1 MYEKIVLPNGVRVV
15 AERIEHVRSAALGIW
30 VGNGSRFEP
39 KEQNGISH
47 FIEHMIFKGTEKHTA
62 RQIASMM
69 DAMGGQSN
77 AFTTKDCTC
86 YYMKVLD
93 THLHTAAELLAD
105 MFLCSR
111 FADEDIALE
120 RGVVL
125 EEIDM
130 YEDAPDDVATE
141 KLFEACYQGTAL
153 GRPILGT
160 EETLN
165 AMDSKVL
172 HHYMK
177 CNYHPQDTVVAL
189 SGRFS
194 DADLQYI
201 CELFG
206 QMQGNGHNEIERASY
221 QPCIVVRPKEIEQNH
236 LCIGFPGLPLLDK
249 KRYAY
254 QLMNGIIGGG
264 MSSRLFQTVR
274 ERNGL
279 CYSVYSFPSSHV
291 DTGMFSIY
299 VGLGQ
304 EQEQKATRLIC
315 DVLRQFCEEGPT
327 REELS
332 RCREQLK
339 SNLLMGLE
347 STNARMHHLGRSEL
361 FQQRVLDADELVT
374 AYDAVTAEQICELA
388 RQVFCFDKVSICAVG
403 NTASHTYYQELIGA
417 DKIRA
422 DKFF

>member
-1 MYEKIVLPNGVRVV
+1 MYQKITLRNGVRVV
-15 AERIEHVRSAALGIW
+15 AERIDHVRSAAIGVWI
-30 VGNGSRFEP
+30 GNGSRFESA
-39 KEQNGISH
+39 EQNGISH
-47 FIEHMIFKGTEKHTA
+47 FIEHMIFKGTEKRTA
-62 RQIASMM
+62 QHIASMM

-105 MFLCSR
+105 MFLCSS
-111 FADEDIALE
+111 FADEDIELE

-130 YEDAPDDVATE
+130 YEDTPEDVATE
-141 KLFEACYQGTAL
+141 KLFEACYEGTAL

-160 EETLN
+160 EETL
-165 AMDSKVL
+165 ARMDSKAL
-172 HHYMK
+172 HDYVRK
-177 CNYHPQDTVVAL
+177 NYHPEDTVVAL
-189 SGRFS
+189 SGSFS
-194 DADLQYI
+194 DADLDYI

-206 QMQGNGHNEIERASY
+206 EMQGSGRNKIEPAHY
-221 QPCIVVRPKEIEQNH
+221 QPRVVIRSKEIEQNH
-236 LCIGFPGLPLLDK
+236 LCLGFPGLPLLDD

-254 QLMNGIIGGG
+254 QLMNAIIGGG

-274 ERNGL
+274 ERNGM
-279 CYSVYSFPSSHV
+279 CYSIYSFPSSHV

-304 EQEQKATRLIC
+304 EDEAKAAKLIC
-315 DVLRQFCEEGPT
+315 NVLRDFCAEGPT

-347 STNARMHHLGRSEL
+347 STNARMHHLGRYEL
-361 FQQRVLDADELVT
+361 FTDHVISSDELVA
-374 AYDAVTAEQICELA
+374 AYDAVTADQVRALA
-388 RQVFCFDKVSICAVG
+388 NEVFRFDQASICAVG
-403 NTASHTYYQELIGA
+403 NTGDEAYYRSLIG
-417 DKIRA
+417 
-422 DKFF
+422 

>member
-1 MYEKIVLPNGVRVV
+1 MYQKITLRNGVRVV
-15 AERIEHVRSAALGIW
+15 AERIDHVRSAAIGVWI
-30 VGNGSRFEP
+30 GNGSRFESA
-39 KEQNGISH
+39 EQNGISH
-47 FIEHMIFKGTEKHTA
+47 FIEHMIFKGTEKRTA
-62 RQIASMM
+62 RHIASMM

-105 MFLCSR
+105 MFLCSS
-111 FADEDIALE
+111 FADEDIELE

-130 YEDAPDDVATE
+130 YEDTPEDVATE
-141 KLFEACYQGTAL
+141 KLFEACYEGTAL

-160 EETLN
+160 EETL
-165 AMDSKVL
+165 ARMDSKAL
-172 HHYMK
+172 HDYVRK
-177 CNYHPQDTVVAL
+177 NYHPEDTVVAL
-189 SGRFS
+189 SGSFS
-194 DADLQYI
+194 DADLNYI

-206 QMQGNGHNEIERASY
+206 EMQGSGRNQIEPAHY
-221 QPCIVVRPKEIEQNH
+221 QPRVVIRSKEIEQNH
-236 LCIGFPGLPLLDK
+236 LCLGFPGLPLLDD

-254 QLMNGIIGGG
+254 QLMNAIIGGG

-274 ERNGL
+274 ERNGM
-279 CYSVYSFPSSHV
+279 CYSIYSFPSSHV

-304 EQEQKATRLIC
+304 EDEAKAAKLIC
-315 DVLRQFCEEGPT
+315 NVLRDFCAEGPT

-347 STNARMHHLGRSEL
+347 STNARMHHLGRYEL
-361 FQQRVLDADELVT
+361 FTDHVVSSDELVA
-374 AYDAVTAEQICELA
+374 AYDAVTADQVRVLA
-388 RQVFCFDKVSICAVG
+388 NEVFRFDQASICAVG
-403 NTASHTYYQELIGA
+403 NTGDEAYYRSLIG
-417 DKIRA
+417 
-422 DKFF
+422 

>member
-1 MYEKIVLPNGVRVV
+1 MYQKITLRNGVRVV
-15 AERIEHVRSAALGIW
+15 AERIDHVRSAAIGVWI
-30 VGNGSRFEP
+30 GNGSRFESAG
-39 KEQNGISH
+39 QNGISH
-47 FIEHMIFKGTEKHTA
+47 FIEHMIFKGTEKRTA
-62 RQIASMM
+62 RHIASMM

-105 MFLCSR
+105 MFLCSS
-111 FADEDIALE
+111 FADEDIELE

-130 YEDAPDDVATE
+130 YEDTPEDVATE
-141 KLFEACYQGTAL
+141 KLFEACYEGTAL

-160 EETLN
+160 EDTL
-165 AMDSKVL
+165 ARMDSKAL
-172 HHYMK
+172 HDYVRK
-177 CNYHPQDTVVAL
+177 NYHPEDTVVAL
-189 SGRFS
+189 SGSFS
-194 DADLQYI
+194 DADLNYI

-206 QMQGNGHNEIERASY
+206 EMQGSGRNQIEPAHY
-221 QPCIVVRPKEIEQNH
+221 QPRVVIRSKEIEQNH
-236 LCIGFPGLPLLDK
+236 LCLGFPGLPLLDD

-254 QLMNGIIGGG
+254 QLMNAIIGGG

-274 ERNGL
+274 ERNGM
-279 CYSVYSFPSSHV
+279 CYSIYSFPSSHV

-304 EQEQKATRLIC
+304 EDEAKAAKLIC
-315 DVLRQFCEEGPT
+315 NVLRDFCAEGPT

-347 STNARMHHLGRSEL
+347 STNARMHHLGRYEL
-361 FQQRVLDADELVT
+361 FTDHVVSSDELVA
-374 AYDAVTAEQICELA
+374 AYDAVTADQVRALA
-388 RQVFCFDKVSICAVG
+388 NEVFRFDQASICAVG
-403 NTASHTYYQELIGA
+403 NTGDEAYYRSLIG
-417 DKIRA
+417 
-422 DKFF
+422 

>member
-1 MYEKIVLPNGVRVV
+1 MYQKITLRNGVRVV
-15 AERIEHVRSAALGIW
+15 AERIDHVRSAAIGVWI
-30 VGNGSRFEP
+30 GNGSRFESA
-39 KEQNGISH
+39 EQNGISH
-47 FIEHMIFKGTEKHTA
+47 FIEHMIFKGTEKRTA
-62 RQIASMM
+62 RHIASMM

-105 MFLCSR
+105 MFLCSS
-111 FADEDIALE
+111 FADEDIELE

-130 YEDAPDDVATE
+130 YEDTPEDVATE
-141 KLFEACYQGTAL
+141 KLFEACYEGTAL

-160 EETLN
+160 EETL
-165 AMDSKVL
+165 ARMDSKAL
-172 HHYMK
+172 HDYVRK
-177 CNYHPQDTVVAL
+177 NYHPEDTVVAL
-189 SGRFS
+189 SGSFS
-194 DADLQYI
+194 DANLDYI

-206 QMQGNGHNEIERASY
+206 EMQGSGRNQIEPAHY
-221 QPCIVVRPKEIEQNH
+221 QPRVVIRPKEIEQNH
-236 LCIGFPGLPLLDK
+236 LCVGFPGLPLLDD

-254 QLMNGIIGGG
+254 QLMNAIIGGG

-274 ERNGL
+274 ERNGM
-279 CYSVYSFPSSHV
+279 CYSIYSFPSSHV

-304 EQEQKATRLIC
+304 EDEAKAAKLIC
-315 DVLRQFCEEGPT
+315 NVLRDFCAEGPT

-347 STNARMHHLGRSEL
+347 STNARMHHLGRYEL
-361 FQQRVLDADELVT
+361 FTDHVVSSDELVA
-374 AYDAVTAEQICELA
+374 AYDAVTADQVRALA
-388 RQVFCFDKVSICAVG
+388 NEVFRFDQASICAVG
-403 NTASHTYYQELIGA
+403 NTGDEAYYRSLIG
-417 DKIRA
+417 
-422 DKFF
+422 

>member
-1 MYEKIVLPNGVRVV
+1 MYQKIILRNGVRVV
-15 AERIEHVRSAALGIW
+15 AERIDHVRSAAIGVWI
-30 VGNGSRFEP
+30 GNGSRFESA
-39 KEQNGISH
+39 EQNGISH
-47 FIEHMIFKGTEKHTA
+47 FIEHMIFKGTEKRTA
-62 RQIASMM
+62 RHIASMM

-105 MFLCSR
+105 MFLCSS
-111 FADEDIALE
+111 FADEDIELE

-130 YEDAPDDVATE
+130 YEDTPEDVATE
-141 KLFEACYQGTAL
+141 KLFEACYEGTAL

-160 EETLN
+160 EETL
-165 AMDSKVL
+165 ARMDSKAL
-172 HHYMK
+172 HDYVRK
-177 CNYHPQDTVVAL
+177 NYHPEDTVVAL
-189 SGRFS
+189 SGSFS
-194 DADLQYI
+194 DADLDYI

-206 QMQGNGHNEIERASY
+206 EMQGSGRNKIEPAHY
-221 QPCIVVRPKEIEQNH
+221 QPRVVIRSKEIEQNH
-236 LCIGFPGLPLLDK
+236 LCLGFPGLPLLDD

-254 QLMNGIIGGG
+254 QLMNAIIGGG

-274 ERNGL
+274 ERNGM
-279 CYSVYSFPSSHV
+279 CYSIYSFPSSHV

-304 EQEQKATRLIC
+304 EDEAKAAKLIC
-315 DVLRQFCEEGPT
+315 NVLRDFCAEGPT

-347 STNARMHHLGRSEL
+347 STNARMHHLGRYEL
-361 FQQRVLDADELVT
+361 FTDHVISSDELVA
-374 AYDAVTAEQICELA
+374 AYDAVTADQVRALA
-388 RQVFCFDKVSICAVG
+388 NEMFRFDQASICAVG
-403 NTASHTYYQELIGA
+403 NTGDEAYYRNLIG
-417 DKIRA
+417 
-422 DKFF
+422 

>member
-1 MYEKIVLPNGVRVV
+1 MYQKITLENGVRVV
-15 AERIEHVRSAALGIW
+15 AERIEHVRSAAIGVW
-30 VGNGSRFEP
+30 VGNGSRFERA
-39 KEQNGISH
+39 EQNGISH
-47 FIEHMIFKGTEKHTA
+47 FIEHMIFKGTEKRTA
-62 RQIASMM
+62 RHIAAAM

-105 MFLCSR
+105 MFLCSS
-111 FADEDIALE
+111 FADEDIELE

-130 YEDAPDDVATE
+130 YEDAPEDVATE
-141 KLFEACYQGTAL
+141 KLFEACYAGTAL

-165 AMDSKVL
+165 AMDSRAL
-172 HHYMK
+172 HRFMRE
-177 CNYHPQDTVVAL
+177 NYHPADTVIAL
-189 SGRFS
+189 SGHFS

-201 CELFG
+201 CDLFG
-206 QMQGNGHNEIERASY
+206 AMQGTGRNQIEPAHY
-221 QPCIVVRPKEIEQNH
+221 TPQVVVRPKEIEQNH
-236 LCIGFPGLPLLDK
+236 LCLGFPGLPLLDDN
-249 KRYAY
+249 RYAY
-254 QLMNGIIGGG
+254 QLLNAIVGGS

-304 EQEQKATRLIC
+304 EDEQKAAKLIC
-315 DVLRQFCEEGPT
+315 DVLHRFCEEGPT

-347 STNARMHHLGRSEL
+347 STNARMHHLGRYEL
-361 FQQRVLDADELVT
+361 FTDSIISADELVT
-374 AYDAVTAEQICELA
+374 AYDAVTDDQVRALANQIF
-388 RQVFCFDKVSICAVG
+388 RFDQASVCAVG
-403 NTASHTYYQELIGA
+403 HVGSADYYRSLLV
-417 DKIRA
+417 
-422 DKFF
+422 

>member
-1 MYEKIVLPNGVRVV
+1 MYQKITLRNGVRVV
-15 AERIEHVRSAALGIW
+15 AERIDHVRSAAIGVWI
-30 VGNGSRFEP
+30 GNGSRFESA
-39 KEQNGISH
+39 EQNGISH
-47 FIEHMIFKGTEKHTA
+47 FIEHMIFKGTEKRTA
-62 RQIASMM
+62 RHIASMM

-105 MFLCSR
+105 MFLCSS
-111 FADEDIALE
+111 FADEDIELE

-130 YEDAPDDVATE
+130 YEDTPEDVATE
-141 KLFEACYQGTAL
+141 KLFEACYEGTAL

-160 EETLN
+160 EETL
-165 AMDSKVL
+165 ARMDSKAL
-172 HHYMK
+172 HDYVRK
-177 CNYHPQDTVVAL
+177 NYHPEDTVVAL
-189 SGRFS
+189 SGSFS
-194 DADLQYI
+194 DTDLDYI

-206 QMQGNGHNEIERASY
+206 EMQGSGRNQIEPAHY
-221 QPCIVVRPKEIEQNH
+221 QPRVVIRSKEIEQNH
-236 LCIGFPGLPLLDK
+236 LCLGFPGLPLLDD

-254 QLMNGIIGGG
+254 QLMNAIIGGG

-274 ERNGL
+274 ERNGM
-279 CYSVYSFPSSHV
+279 CYSIYSFPSSHV

-304 EQEQKATRLIC
+304 EDEAKAAKLIC
-315 DVLRQFCEEGPT
+315 NVLRDFCAEGPT

-347 STNARMHHLGRSEL
+347 STNARMHHLGRYEL
-361 FQQRVLDADELVT
+361 FTDHVVSSDELVA
-374 AYDAVTAEQICELA
+374 AYDAVTADQVRALA
-388 RQVFCFDKVSICAVG
+388 NEVFRFDQASICAVG
-403 NTASHTYYQELIGA
+403 NTGDEAYYRSLIG
-417 DKIRA
+417 
-422 DKFF
+422 

>member
-1 MYEKIVLPNGVRVV
+1 MYQKITLRNGVRVV
-15 AERIEHVRSAALGIW
+15 AERIDHVRSAAIGVWI
-30 VGNGSRFEP
+30 GNGSRFESA
-39 KEQNGISH
+39 EQNGISH
-47 FIEHMIFKGTEKHTA
+47 FIEHMIFKGTEKRTA
-62 RQIASMM
+62 RHIASMM

-105 MFLCSR
+105 MFLYSS
-111 FADEDIALE
+111 FADEDIELE

-130 YEDAPDDVATE
+130 YEDTPEDVATE
-141 KLFEACYQGTAL
+141 KLFEACYEGTAL

-160 EETLN
+160 EETL
-165 AMDSKVL
+165 ARMDSKAL
-172 HHYMK
+172 HDYVRK
-177 CNYHPQDTVVAL
+177 NYHPEDTVVAL
-189 SGRFS
+189 SGSFS
-194 DADLQYI
+194 DADLDYI

-206 QMQGNGHNEIERASY
+206 EMQGSGRNQIEPAHY
-221 QPCIVVRPKEIEQNH
+221 QPRVVIRPKEIEQNH
-236 LCIGFPGLPLLDK
+236 LCLGFPGLPLLDD

-254 QLMNGIIGGG
+254 QLMNAIIGGG

-274 ERNGL
+274 ERNGM
-279 CYSVYSFPSSHV
+279 CYSIYSFPSSHV

-304 EQEQKATRLIC
+304 EDEAKAAKLIC
-315 DVLRQFCEEGPT
+315 NVLRDFCAEGPT

-347 STNARMHHLGRSEL
+347 STNARMHHLGRYEL
-361 FQQRVLDADELVT
+361 FTDHIISSDELVA
-374 AYDAVTAEQICELA
+374 AYDAVTADQVRALA
-388 RQVFCFDKVSICAVG
+388 NEVFRFDQASICAVG
-403 NTASHTYYQELIGA
+403 NTGDEAYYRSLIG
-417 DKIRA
+417 
-422 DKFF
+422 

>member
-1 MYEKIVLPNGVRVV
+1 MYQKITLRNGVRVV
-15 AERIEHVRSAALGIW
+15 AERIDHVRSAAIGVWI
-30 VGNGSRFEP
+30 GNGSRFESA
-39 KEQNGISH
+39 EQNGISH
-47 FIEHMIFKGTEKHTA
+47 FIEHMIFKGTEKRTA
-62 RQIASMM
+62 RHIASMM

-105 MFLCSR
+105 MFLCSS
-111 FADEDIALE
+111 FADEDIELE

-130 YEDAPDDVATE
+130 YEDTPEDVATE
-141 KLFEACYQGTAL
+141 KLFEACYEGTAL

-160 EETLN
+160 EETL
-165 AMDSKVL
+165 ARMDSKAL
-172 HHYMK
+172 HDYVRK
-177 CNYHPQDTVVAL
+177 NYHPEDTVVAL
-189 SGRFS
+189 SGSFS
-194 DADLQYI
+194 DADLNYI

-206 QMQGNGHNEIERASY
+206 EMQGSERNQIEPAHY
-221 QPCIVVRPKEIEQNH
+221 QPRVVIRSNEIEQNH
-236 LCIGFPGLPLLDK
+236 LCLGFPGLPLLDD

-254 QLMNGIIGGG
+254 QLMNAIIGGG

-274 ERNGL
+274 ERNGM
-279 CYSVYSFPSSHV
+279 CYSIYSFPSSHV

-304 EQEQKATRLIC
+304 EDEAKAAKLIC
-315 DVLRQFCEEGPT
+315 NVLRDFCAEGPT

-347 STNARMHHLGRSEL
+347 STNTRMHHLGRYEL
-361 FQQRVLDADELVT
+361 FTDHVVSSDELVA
-374 AYDAVTAEQICELA
+374 AYDAVTADQVRALA
-388 RQVFCFDKVSICAVG
+388 NEVFRFDQASICAVG
-403 NTASHTYYQELIGA
+403 NTGDEAYYRSLIG
-417 DKIRA
+417 
-422 DKFF
+422 

>member
-1 MYEKIVLPNGVRVV
+1 MYQKITLRNGVRVV
-15 AERIEHVRSAALGIW
+15 AERIDHVRSAAIGVWI
-30 VGNGSRFEP
+30 GNGSRFESA
-39 KEQNGISH
+39 EQNGISH
-47 FIEHMIFKGTEKHTA
+47 FIEHMIFKGTEKRTA
-62 RQIASMM
+62 RHIASMM

-105 MFLCSR
+105 MFLCSS
-111 FADEDIALE
+111 FADEDIELE

-130 YEDAPDDVATE
+130 YEDTPEDVATE
-141 KLFEACYQGTAL
+141 KLFEACYEGTAL

-160 EETLN
+160 EETL
-165 AMDSKVL
+165 ARMDSKAL
-172 HHYMK
+172 HDYVK
-177 CNYHPQDTVVAL
+177 KNYHPEDTVVAL
-189 SGRFS
+189 SGSFS
-194 DADLQYI
+194 DADLNYI

-206 QMQGNGHNEIERASY
+206 EMQGSERNQIEPAHY
-221 QPCIVVRPKEIEQNH
+221 QPRVVIRSKEIEQNH
-236 LCIGFPGLPLLDK
+236 LCLGFPGLPLLDD

-254 QLMNGIIGGG
+254 QLMNAIIGGG

-274 ERNGL
+274 ERNGM
-279 CYSVYSFPSSHV
+279 CYSIYSFPSSHV

-304 EQEQKATRLIC
+304 EDEAKAAKLIC
-315 DVLRQFCEEGPT
+315 NVLRDFCAEGPT

-347 STNARMHHLGRSEL
+347 STNARMHHLGRYEL
-361 FQQRVLDADELVT
+361 FTDHVVSSDELVA
-374 AYDAVTAEQICELA
+374 AYDAVTADQVRALA
-388 RQVFCFDKVSICAVG
+388 NEVFRFDQASICAVG
-403 NTASHTYYQELIGA
+403 NTGDEAYYRSLIG
-417 DKIRA
+417 
-422 DKFF
+422 

>member
-1 MYEKIVLPNGVRVV
+1 MYQKITLRNGVRVV
-15 AERIEHVRSAALGIW
+15 AERIDHVRSAAIGVWI
-30 VGNGSRFEP
+30 GNGSRFESA
-39 KEQNGISH
+39 EQNGISH
-47 FIEHMIFKGTEKHTA
+47 FIEHMIFKGTEKRTA
-62 RQIASMM
+62 RHIASMM

-105 MFLCSR
+105 MFLCSS
-111 FADEDIALE
+111 FANEDIELE

-130 YEDAPDDVATE
+130 YEDTPEDVATE
-141 KLFEACYQGTAL
+141 KLFEACYEGTAL

-160 EETLN
+160 EETL
-165 AMDSKVL
+165 ARMDSKAL
-172 HHYMK
+172 HDYVRK
-177 CNYHPQDTVVAL
+177 NYHPEDTVVAL
-189 SGRFS
+189 SGSFS
-194 DADLQYI
+194 DADLDYI

-206 QMQGNGHNEIERASY
+206 EMQGSGRNKIEPAHY
-221 QPCIVVRPKEIEQNH
+221 QPRVVIRSKEIEQNH
-236 LCIGFPGLPLLDK
+236 LCLGFPGLPLLDD

-254 QLMNGIIGGG
+254 QLMNAIIGGG

-274 ERNGL
+274 ERNGM
-279 CYSVYSFPSSHV
+279 CYSIYSFPSSHV

-304 EQEQKATRLIC
+304 EDEAKAAKLIC
-315 DVLRQFCEEGPT
+315 NVLRDFCAEGPT

-347 STNARMHHLGRSEL
+347 STNARMHHLGRYEL
-361 FQQRVLDADELVT
+361 FTDHVISSDELVA
-374 AYDAVTAEQICELA
+374 AYDAVTADQVRALA
-388 RQVFCFDKVSICAVG
+388 NEMFRFDQASICAVG
-403 NTASHTYYQELIGA
+403 NTGDEAYYRSLIG
-417 DKIRA
+417 
-422 DKFF
+422 

>member
-1 MYEKIVLPNGVRVV
+1 MYQKITLRNGVRVV
-15 AERIEHVRSAALGIW
+15 AERIDHVRSAAIGVWI
-30 VGNGSRFEP
+30 GNGSRFESA
-39 KEQNGISH
+39 EQNGISH
-47 FIEHMIFKGTEKHTA
+47 FIEHMIFKGTEKRTA
-62 RQIASMM
+62 RHIASMM

-105 MFLCSR
+105 MFLCSS
-111 FADEDIALE
+111 FADEDIELE

-130 YEDAPDDVATE
+130 YEDTPEDVATE
-141 KLFEACYQGTAL
+141 KLFEACYEGTAL

-160 EETLN
+160 EETL
-165 AMDSKVL
+165 ARMDSKAL
-172 HHYMK
+172 HDYVRK
-177 CNYHPQDTVVAL
+177 NYHPEDTVVAL
-189 SGRFS
+189 SGSFS
-194 DADLQYI
+194 DADLDYI

-206 QMQGNGHNEIERASY
+206 EMQGSGRNQIEPARY
-221 QPCIVVRPKEIEQNH
+221 QPRVVIRPKEIEQNH
-236 LCIGFPGLPLLDK
+236 LCLGFPGLPLLDD

-254 QLMNGIIGGG
+254 QLMNAIIGGG

-274 ERNGL
+274 ERNGM
-279 CYSVYSFPSSHV
+279 CYTIYSFPSSHV

-304 EQEQKATRLIC
+304 EDEAKAAKLIC
-315 DVLRQFCEEGPT
+315 NVLRDFCAEGPT

-347 STNARMHHLGRSEL
+347 STNARMHHLGRYEL
-361 FQQRVLDADELVT
+361 FTDHVVSSDELVA
-374 AYDAVTAEQICELA
+374 AYDAVTADQVRALA
-388 RQVFCFDKVSICAVG
+388 NEVFRFDQASICAVG
-403 NTASHTYYQELIGA
+403 NTGDEAYYRSLIG
-417 DKIRA
+417 
-422 DKFF
+422 

>member
-1 MYEKIVLPNGVRVV
+1 MYQKIILRNGVRVV
-15 AERIEHVRSAALGIW
+15 AERIDHVRSAAIGVWI
-30 VGNGSRFEP
+30 GNGSRFESA
-39 KEQNGISH
+39 EQNGISH
-47 FIEHMIFKGTEKHTA
+47 FIEHMIFKGTEKRTA
-62 RQIASMM
+62 RHIASMM

-105 MFLCSR
+105 MFLCSS
-111 FADEDIALE
+111 FADEDIELE

-130 YEDAPDDVATE
+130 YEDTPEDVATE
-141 KLFEACYQGTAL
+141 KLFEACYEGTAL

-160 EETLN
+160 EETL
-165 AMDSKVL
+165 ARMDSKAL
-172 HHYMK
+172 HDYVRK
-177 CNYHPQDTVVAL
+177 NYHPEDTVVAL
-189 SGRFS
+189 SGSFS
-194 DADLQYI
+194 DADLDYI

-206 QMQGNGHNEIERASY
+206 EMQGSGRNQIEPAHY
-221 QPCIVVRPKEIEQNH
+221 QPRVVIRSKEIEQNH
-236 LCIGFPGLPLLDK
+236 LCLGFPGLPLLDD

-254 QLMNGIIGGG
+254 QLMNAIIGGG

-274 ERNGL
+274 ERNGM
-279 CYSVYSFPSSHV
+279 CYSIYSFPSSHV

-304 EQEQKATRLIC
+304 EDEAKAAKLIC
-315 DVLRQFCEEGPT
+315 NVLRDFCAEGPT

-347 STNARMHHLGRSEL
+347 STNARMHHLGRYEL
-361 FQQRVLDADELVT
+361 FTDHVISSDELVA
-374 AYDAVTAEQICELA
+374 AYDAVPADQVRALA
-388 RQVFCFDKVSICAVG
+388 NEMFRFDQASICAVG
-403 NTASHTYYQELIGA
+403 NTGDEAYYRSLIG
-417 DKIRA
+417 
-422 DKFF
+422 

>member
-1 MYEKIVLPNGVRVV
+1 MYQKITLRNGVRVV
-15 AERIEHVRSAALGIW
+15 AERIDHVRSAAIGVWI
-30 VGNGSRFEP
+30 GNGSRFESA
-39 KEQNGISH
+39 EQNGISH
-47 FIEHMIFKGTEKHTA
+47 FIEHMIFKGTEKRTA
-62 RQIASMM
+62 RHIASMM

-105 MFLCSR
+105 MFLCSS
-111 FADEDIALE
+111 FADEDIELE

-130 YEDAPDDVATE
+130 YEDTPEDVATE
-141 KLFEACYQGTAL
+141 KLFEACYEGTAL

-160 EETLN
+160 EETL
-165 AMDSKVL
+165 ARMDSKAL
-172 HHYMK
+172 HDYVRK
-177 CNYHPQDTVVAL
+177 NYHPEDTVVAL
-189 SGRFS
+189 SGSFS
-194 DADLQYI
+194 DADLDYI

-206 QMQGNGHNEIERASY
+206 EMQGSGRNQIEPAHY
-221 QPCIVVRPKEIEQNH
+221 QPRVVIRSKEIEQNH
-236 LCIGFPGLPLLDK
+236 LCLGFPGLPLLDD

-254 QLMNGIIGGG
+254 QLMNAIIGGG

-274 ERNGL
+274 ERNGM
-279 CYSVYSFPSSHV
+279 CYSIYSFPSSHV

-304 EQEQKATRLIC
+304 EDEAKAAKLIC
-315 DVLRQFCEEGPT
+315 DVLRDFCAEGPT

-347 STNARMHHLGRSEL
+347 STNARMHHLGRYEL
-361 FQQRVLDADELVT
+361 FTDHVVSSDELVA
-374 AYDAVTAEQICELA
+374 AYDAVTADQVRALA
-388 RQVFCFDKVSICAVG
+388 NEVFRFDQASICAVG
-403 NTASHTYYQELIGA
+403 NTGDEAYYRSLIG
-417 DKIRA
+417 
-422 DKFF
+422 

>member
-1 MYEKIVLPNGVRVV
+1 MYQKIILHNGVRVV
-15 AERIEHVRSAALGIW
+15 AERIDHVRSAAIGVWI
-30 VGNGSRFEP
+30 GNGSRFESA
-39 KEQNGISH
+39 EQNGISH
-47 FIEHMIFKGTEKHTA
+47 FIEHMIFKGTEKRTA
-62 RQIASMM
+62 RHIASMM

-105 MFLCSR
+105 MFLCSS
-111 FADEDIALE
+111 FANEDIELE

-130 YEDAPDDVATE
+130 YEDTPEDVATE
-141 KLFEACYQGTAL
+141 KLFEACYEGTAL

-160 EETLN
+160 EETL
-165 AMDSKVL
+165 ARMDSKAL
-172 HHYMK
+172 HDYVRK
-177 CNYHPQDTVVAL
+177 NYHPEDTVVAL
-189 SGRFS
+189 SGSFS
-194 DADLQYI
+194 DADLDYI

-206 QMQGNGHNEIERASY
+206 EMQGSGRNKIEPAHY
-221 QPCIVVRPKEIEQNH
+221 QPRVVIRSKEIEQNH
-236 LCIGFPGLPLLDK
+236 LCLGFPGLPLLDD

-254 QLMNGIIGGG
+254 QLMNAIIGGG

-274 ERNGL
+274 ERNGM
-279 CYSVYSFPSSHV
+279 CYSIYSFPSSHV

-304 EQEQKATRLIC
+304 EDEAKAAKLIC
-315 DVLRQFCEEGPT
+315 NVLRDFCAEGPT

-347 STNARMHHLGRSEL
+347 STNARMHHLGRYEL
-361 FQQRVLDADELVT
+361 FTDHVISSDELVA
-374 AYDAVTAEQICELA
+374 AYDAVTADQVRALA
-388 RQVFCFDKVSICAVG
+388 NEMFRFDQASICAVG
-403 NTASHTYYQELIGA
+403 NTGDEAYYRSLIG
-417 DKIRA
+417 
-422 DKFF
+422 

>member
-1 MYEKIVLPNGVRVV
+1 MYQKITLRNGVRVV
-15 AERIEHVRSAALGIW
+15 AERIDHVRSAAIGVWI
-30 VGNGSRFEP
+30 GNGSRFESA
-39 KEQNGISH
+39 EQNGISH
-47 FIEHMIFKGTEKHTA
+47 FIEHMIFKGTEKRTA
-62 RQIASMM
+62 RHIASMM

-105 MFLCSR
+105 MFLCSS
-111 FADEDIALE
+111 FADEDIELE

-130 YEDAPDDVATE
+130 YEDTPEDVATE
-141 KLFEACYQGTAL
+141 KLFEACYEGTAL

-160 EETLN
+160 EETL
-165 AMDSKVL
+165 ARMDSKAL
-172 HHYMK
+172 HDYVRK
-177 CNYHPQDTVVAL
+177 NYHPEDTVVAL
-189 SGRFS
+189 SGNFS
-194 DADLQYI
+194 DADLDYI

-206 QMQGNGHNEIERASY
+206 EMQGSGRNQIEPAHY
-221 QPCIVVRPKEIEQNH
+221 QPRVVIRSKEIEQNH
-236 LCIGFPGLPLLDK
+236 LCLGFPGLPLLDD

-254 QLMNGIIGGG
+254 QLMNAIIGGG

-274 ERNGL
+274 ERNGM
-279 CYSVYSFPSSHV
+279 CYSIYSFPSSHV

-304 EQEQKATRLIC
+304 EDEAKAAKLIC
-315 DVLRQFCEEGPT
+315 NVLRDFCAEGPT

-347 STNARMHHLGRSEL
+347 STNARMHHLGRYEL
-361 FQQRVLDADELVT
+361 FTDHVVSSDELVA
-374 AYDAVTAEQICELA
+374 AYDAVTADQVRALA
-388 RQVFCFDKVSICAVG
+388 NEVFRFDQASICAVG
-403 NTASHTYYQELIGA
+403 NTGDEAYYRSLIG
-417 DKIRA
+417 
-422 DKFF
+422 

>member
-1 MYEKIVLPNGVRVV
+1 MYQKITLRNGVRVV
-15 AERIEHVRSAALGIW
+15 AERIDHVRSAAIGVWI
-30 VGNGSRFEP
+30 GNGSRFESA
-39 KEQNGISH
+39 EQNGISH
-47 FIEHMIFKGTEKHTA
+47 FIEHMIFKGTEKRTA
-62 RQIASMM
+62 RHIASMM

-105 MFLCSR
+105 MFLCSS
-111 FADEDIALE
+111 FADEDIELE

-130 YEDAPDDVATE
+130 YEDTPEDVATE
-141 KLFEACYQGTAL
+141 KLFEACYEGTAL

-160 EETLN
+160 EETL
-165 AMDSKVL
+165 ARMDSKAL
-172 HHYMK
+172 HDYVRK
-177 CNYHPQDTVVAL
+177 NYHPEDTVIAL
-189 SGRFS
+189 SGSFS
-194 DADLQYI
+194 DADLDYI

-206 QMQGNGHNEIERASY
+206 EMQGSGRNQIEPAHY
-221 QPCIVVRPKEIEQNH
+221 QPRVVIRSKEIEQNH
-236 LCIGFPGLPLLDK
+236 LCLGFPGLPLLDD

-254 QLMNGIIGGG
+254 QLMNAIIGGG

-274 ERNGL
+274 ERNGM
-279 CYSVYSFPSSHV
+279 CYSIYSFPSSHV

-304 EQEQKATRLIC
+304 EDEAKAAKLIC
-315 DVLRQFCEEGPT
+315 NVLRDFCAEGPT

-347 STNARMHHLGRSEL
+347 STNARMHHLGRYEL
-361 FQQRVLDADELVT
+361 FTDHVVSSDELVA
-374 AYDAVTAEQICELA
+374 AYDAVTADQVRALA
-388 RQVFCFDKVSICAVG
+388 NEVFRFDQASICAVG
-403 NTASHTYYQELIGA
+403 NTGDEAYYRRLIG
-417 DKIRA
+417 
-422 DKFF
+422 

>member
-1 MYEKIVLPNGVRVV
+1 
-15 AERIEHVRSAALGIW
+15 
-30 VGNGSRFEP
+30 
-39 KEQNGISH
+39 
-47 FIEHMIFKGTEKHTA
+47 MIFKGTEKRTA
-62 RQIASMM
+62 RHIASMM

-93 THLHTAAELLAD
+93 NHLHSAAELLAD

-141 KLFEACYQGTAL
+141 KLFETCYQGTAL

-165 AMDSKVL
+165 TMDSKML
-172 HHYMK
+172 HDYIKH
-177 CNYHPQDTVVAL
+177 NYHPKDTVIAL
-189 SGRFS
+189 SGRFT
-194 DADLQYI
+194 DTDLQYI

-206 QMQGNGHNEIERASY
+206 QMPGSGCNEIERATY
-221 QPCIVVRPKEIEQNH
+221 QPCVVVRPKEIEQNH
-236 LCIGFPGLPLLDK
+236 LCIGFPGLPLLDE
-249 KRYAY
+249 KRYVY

-279 CYSVYSFPSSHV
+279 CYSVYSFPSSYI

-304 EQEQKATRLIC
+304 EQERKAAHLIC
-315 DVLRQFCEEGPT
+315 DVLREFCEEGPT

-361 FQQRVLDADELVT
+361 FQQRVVDADELVA
-374 AYDAVTAEQICELA
+374 AYDAVTAEQICQLA
-388 RQVFCFDKVSICAVG
+388 RQVFRFDKASICAVG
-403 NTASHTYYQELIGA
+403 NTGSQEYYQELIA
-417 DKIRA
+417 I
-422 DKFF
+422 

>member
-1 MYEKIVLPNGVRVV
+1 MYQKITLRNGVRVV
-15 AERIEHVRSAALGIW
+15 AERIDHVRSAAIGVWI
-30 VGNGSRFEP
+30 GNGSRFEST
-39 KEQNGISH
+39 EQNGISH
-47 FIEHMIFKGTEKHTA
+47 FIEHMIFKGTEKRTA
-62 RQIASMM
+62 RHIASMM

-105 MFLCSR
+105 MFLCSS
-111 FADEDIALE
+111 FADEDIELE

-130 YEDAPDDVATE
+130 YEDTPEDVATE
-141 KLFEACYQGTAL
+141 KLFEACYEGTAL

-160 EETLN
+160 EETL
-165 AMDSKVL
+165 ARMDSKVL
-172 HHYMK
+172 HDYVRK
-177 CNYHPQDTVVAL
+177 NYHPEDTVVAL
-189 SGRFS
+189 SGSFS
-194 DADLQYI
+194 DADLDYI

-206 QMQGNGHNEIERASY
+206 EMQGSGRNQIEPAHY
-221 QPCIVVRPKEIEQNH
+221 QPRVVIRSKEIEQNH
-236 LCIGFPGLPLLDK
+236 LCLGFPGLPLLDD

-254 QLMNGIIGGG
+254 QLMNAIIGGG

-274 ERNGL
+274 ERNGM
-279 CYSVYSFPSSHV
+279 CYSIYSFPSSHV

-304 EQEQKATRLIC
+304 EDEAKAAKLIC
-315 DVLRQFCEEGPT
+315 NVLRDFCAEGPT

-347 STNARMHHLGRSEL
+347 STNARMHHLGRYEL
-361 FQQRVLDADELVT
+361 FTDHVVSSDELVA
-374 AYDAVTAEQICELA
+374 AYDAVTADQVRALA
-388 RQVFCFDKVSICAVG
+388 NEVFRFDQASICAVG
-403 NTASHTYYQELIGA
+403 NTGDEAYYRSLIG
-417 DKIRA
+417 
-422 DKFF
+422 

>member
-1 MYEKIVLPNGVRVV
+1 MYQKITLRNGVRVV
-15 AERIEHVRSAALGIW
+15 AERIDHVRSAAIGVWI
-30 VGNGSRFEP
+30 GNGSRFESA
-39 KEQNGISH
+39 EQNGISH
-47 FIEHMIFKGTEKHTA
+47 FIEHMIFKGTEKRTA
-62 RQIASMM
+62 RHIASMM

-105 MFLCSR
+105 MFLCSS
-111 FADEDIALE
+111 FADEDIELE

-130 YEDAPDDVATE
+130 YEDTPEDVATE
-141 KLFEACYQGTAL
+141 KLFEACYEGTAL

-160 EETLN
+160 EETL
-165 AMDSKVL
+165 ARMDSKAL
-172 HHYMK
+172 HDYVRK
-177 CNYHPQDTVVAL
+177 NYHPEDTVVAL
-189 SGRFS
+189 SGSFS
-194 DADLQYI
+194 DADLDYI

-206 QMQGNGHNEIERASY
+206 EMQGSGRNKIEPAHY
-221 QPCIVVRPKEIEQNH
+221 QPRVVIRSKEIEQNH
-236 LCIGFPGLPLLDK
+236 LCLGFPGLPLLDD

-254 QLMNGIIGGG
+254 QLMNAIIGGG

-274 ERNGL
+274 ERNGM
-279 CYSVYSFPSSHV
+279 CYSIYSFPSSHV

-304 EQEQKATRLIC
+304 EDEAKAAKLIC
-315 DVLRQFCEEGPT
+315 NVLRDFCAEGPT

-347 STNARMHHLGRSEL
+347 STNARMHHLGRYEL
-361 FQQRVLDADELVT
+361 FTDHVISSDELVA
-374 AYDAVTAEQICELA
+374 AYDAVTADQVRALA
-388 RQVFCFDKVSICAVG
+388 NEVFRFDQASICAVG
-403 NTASHTYYQELIGA
+403 NTGDEAYYRSLIG
-417 DKIRA
+417 
-422 DKFF
+422 

>member
-1 MYEKIVLPNGVRVV
+1 MYQKITLRNGVRVV
-15 AERIEHVRSAALGIW
+15 AERIDHVRSAAIGVWI
-30 VGNGSRFEP
+30 GNGSRFESA
-39 KEQNGISH
+39 EQNGISH
-47 FIEHMIFKGTEKHTA
+47 FIEHMIFKGTEKRTA
-62 RQIASMM
+62 RHIASMM

-105 MFLCSR
+105 MFLCSS
-111 FADEDIALE
+111 FADEDIELE

-130 YEDAPDDVATE
+130 YEDTPEDVATE
-141 KLFEACYQGTAL
+141 KLFEACYVGTAL

-160 EETLN
+160 EETL
-165 AMDSKVL
+165 ARMDSKVL
-172 HHYMK
+172 HDYVRK
-177 CNYHPQDTVVAL
+177 NYHPEDTVVAL
-189 SGRFS
+189 SGSFS
-194 DADLQYI
+194 DADLNYI

-206 QMQGNGHNEIERASY
+206 EMQGSERNQIAPAHY
-221 QPCIVVRPKEIEQNH
+221 QPRVVIRSKEIEQNH
-236 LCIGFPGLPLLDK
+236 LCLGFPGLPLLDD

-254 QLMNGIIGGG
+254 QLMNAIIGGG

-274 ERNGL
+274 ERNGM
-279 CYSVYSFPSSHV
+279 CYSIYSFPSSHV

-304 EQEQKATRLIC
+304 EDEAKAAKLIC
-315 DVLRQFCEEGPT
+315 NVLRDFCAEGPT

-347 STNARMHHLGRSEL
+347 GTHARMPHLGRYVL
-361 FQQRVLDADELVT
+361 FTDHVVSSDELVA
-374 AYDAVTAEQICELA
+374 AYDAVTADQVRALA
-388 RQVFCFDKVSICAVG
+388 NEVFRFDQASICAVG
-403 NTASHTYYQELIGA
+403 NTGDEAYYRRLIG
-417 DKIRA
+417 
-422 DKFF
+422 

>member
-1 MYEKIVLPNGVRVV
+1 MYQKITLRNGVRVV
-15 AERIEHVRSAALGIW
+15 AERIDHVRSAAIGVWI
-30 VGNGSRFEP
+30 GNGSRFESA
-39 KEQNGISH
+39 EQNGISH
-47 FIEHMIFKGTEKHTA
+47 FIEHMIFKGTEKRTA
-62 RQIASMM
+62 RHIASMM

-105 MFLCSR
+105 MFLCSS
-111 FADEDIALE
+111 FADEDIELE

-130 YEDAPDDVATE
+130 YEDTPEDVATE
-141 KLFEACYQGTAL
+141 KLFEACYEGTAL

-160 EETLN
+160 EETL
-165 AMDSKVL
+165 ARMDSKAL
-172 HHYMK
+172 HDYVRK
-177 CNYHPQDTVVAL
+177 NYHPEDTVVAL
-189 SGRFS
+189 SGSFS
-194 DADLQYI
+194 DADLDYI

-206 QMQGNGHNEIERASY
+206 EMQGSGRNQIEPAHY
-221 QPCIVVRPKEIEQNH
+221 QPRVVIRSKEIEQNH
-236 LCIGFPGLPLLDK
+236 LCLGFPGLPLLDD

-254 QLMNGIIGGG
+254 QLMNAIIGGG

-274 ERNGL
+274 ERNGM
-279 CYSVYSFPSSHV
+279 CYSIYSFPFSHV

-304 EQEQKATRLIC
+304 EDEAKAAKLIC
-315 DVLRQFCEEGPT
+315 NVLRDFCAEGPT

-347 STNARMHHLGRSEL
+347 STNARMHHLGRYEL
-361 FQQRVLDADELVT
+361 FTDHVVSSDELVA
-374 AYDAVTAEQICELA
+374 AYDAVTADQVRALA
-388 RQVFCFDKVSICAVG
+388 NEVFRFDQASICAVG
-403 NTASHTYYQELIGA
+403 NTGDEAYYRSLIG
-417 DKIRA
+417 
-422 DKFF
+422 

>member
-1 MYEKIVLPNGVRVV
+1 MYQKITLRNGVRVV
-15 AERIEHVRSAALGIW
+15 AERIDHVRSAAIGVWI
-30 VGNGSRFEP
+30 GNGSRFESA
-39 KEQNGISH
+39 EQNGISH
-47 FIEHMIFKGTEKHTA
+47 FIEHMIFKGTEKRTA
-62 RQIASMM
+62 RHIASMM

-105 MFLCSR
+105 MFLCSS
-111 FADEDIALE
+111 FADEDIELE

-130 YEDAPDDVATE
+130 YEDTPEDVATE
-141 KLFEACYQGTAL
+141 KLFEACYEGTAL

-160 EETLN
+160 EETL
-165 AMDSKVL
+165 ARMDSKAL
-172 HHYMK
+172 HDYVRK
-177 CNYHPQDTVVAL
+177 NYHPEDTVVAL
-189 SGRFS
+189 SGSFS
-194 DADLQYI
+194 DADLDYI

-206 QMQGNGHNEIERASY
+206 EMQGSGRNQIEPAHY
-221 QPCIVVRPKEIEQNH
+221 QPRVVIRSKEIEQNH
-236 LCIGFPGLPLLDK
+236 LCLGFPGLPLLDD

-254 QLMNGIIGGG
+254 QLMNAIIGGG

-274 ERNGL
+274 ERNGM
-279 CYSVYSFPSSHV
+279 CYSIYSFPSSHV

-304 EQEQKATRLIC
+304 EDEAKAAKLIC
-315 DVLRQFCEEGPT
+315 NVLHDFCTEGPT

-347 STNARMHHLGRSEL
+347 STNARMHHLGRYEL
-361 FQQRVLDADELVT
+361 FTDHVVSSDELVA
-374 AYDAVTAEQICELA
+374 AYDAVTADQVRALA
-388 RQVFCFDKVSICAVG
+388 NEVFRFDQASICAVG
-403 NTASHTYYQELIGA
+403 NTGDEAYYRSLIG
-417 DKIRA
+417 
-422 DKFF
+422 

>member
-1 MYEKIVLPNGVRVV
+1 MYQKITLRNGVRVV
-15 AERIEHVRSAALGIW
+15 AERIDHVRSAAIGVWI
-30 VGNGSRFEP
+30 GNGSRFESA
-39 KEQNGISH
+39 EQNGISH
-47 FIEHMIFKGTEKHTA
+47 FIEHMIFKGTEKRTA
-62 RQIASMM
+62 RHIASMM

-105 MFLCSR
+105 MFLCSS
-111 FADEDIALE
+111 FADEDIELE

-130 YEDAPDDVATE
+130 YEDTPEDVATE
-141 KLFEACYQGTAL
+141 KLFEACYEGTAL

-160 EETLN
+160 EETL
-165 AMDSKVL
+165 ARMDSKAL
-172 HHYMK
+172 HDYVRK
-177 CNYHPQDTVVAL
+177 NYHPEDTVVAL
-189 SGRFS
+189 SGSFS
-194 DADLQYI
+194 DADLDYI

-206 QMQGNGHNEIERASY
+206 EMKGSGRNQIEPAHY
-221 QPCIVVRPKEIEQNH
+221 QPRVVIRPKEIEQNH
-236 LCIGFPGLPLLDK
+236 LCLGFPGLPLLDD

-254 QLMNGIIGGG
+254 QLMNAIIGGG

-274 ERNGL
+274 ERNGM
-279 CYSVYSFPSSHV
+279 CYSIYSFPSSHV

-304 EQEQKATRLIC
+304 EDEAKAAKLIC
-315 DVLRQFCEEGPT
+315 NVLRDFCAEGPT

-347 STNARMHHLGRSEL
+347 STNARMHHLGRYEL
-361 FQQRVLDADELVT
+361 FTDHIISSDELVA
-374 AYDAVTAEQICELA
+374 AYDAVTADQVRALA
-388 RQVFCFDKVSICAVG
+388 NEVFRFDQASICAVG
-403 NTASHTYYQELIGA
+403 NTGDEAYYRSLIG
-417 DKIRA
+417 
-422 DKFF
+422 

>member
-1 MYEKIVLPNGVRVV
+1 MYQKITLRNGVRVV
-15 AERIEHVRSAALGIW
+15 AERIDHVRSAAIGVWI
-30 VGNGSRFEP
+30 GNGSRFESA
-39 KEQNGISH
+39 EQNGISH
-47 FIEHMIFKGTEKHTA
+47 FIEHMIFKGTEKRTA
-62 RQIASMM
+62 RHIASMM

-105 MFLCSR
+105 MFLCSS
-111 FADEDIALE
+111 FADEDIELE

-130 YEDAPDDVATE
+130 YEDTPEDVATE
-141 KLFEACYQGTAL
+141 KLFEACYEGTAL

-160 EETLN
+160 EETL
-165 AMDSKVL
+165 ARMDSKAL
-172 HHYMK
+172 HDYVRK
-177 CNYHPQDTVVAL
+177 NYHPEDTVVAL
-189 SGRFS
+189 SGSFS
-194 DADLQYI
+194 DADLDYI

-206 QMQGNGHNEIERASY
+206 EMQGSGRNKIEPAHY
-221 QPCIVVRPKEIEQNH
+221 QPRVVIRSKEIEQNH
-236 LCIGFPGLPLLDK
+236 LCLGFPGLPLLDD

-254 QLMNGIIGGG
+254 QLMNAIIGGG

-274 ERNGL
+274 ERNGM
-279 CYSVYSFPSSHV
+279 CYSIYSFPSSHV

-304 EQEQKATRLIC
+304 EDEAKAAKLIC
-315 DVLRQFCEEGPT
+315 NVLRDFCTEGPT

-347 STNARMHHLGRSEL
+347 STNARMHHLGRYEL
-361 FQQRVLDADELVT
+361 FTDHVISSDELVA
-374 AYDAVTAEQICELA
+374 AYDAVTADQVRALA
-388 RQVFCFDKVSICAVG
+388 NEMFRFDQASICAVG
-403 NTASHTYYQELIGA
+403 NTGDEAYYRSLIG
-417 DKIRA
+417 
-422 DKFF
+422 

>member
-1 MYEKIVLPNGVRVV
+1 MYQKITLRNGVRVV
-15 AERIEHVRSAALGIW
+15 AERIDHVRSAAIGVWI
-30 VGNGSRFEP
+30 GNGSRFESA
-39 KEQNGISH
+39 EQNGISH
-47 FIEHMIFKGTEKHTA
+47 FIEHMIFKGTEKRTA
-62 RQIASMM
+62 RHIASMM

-105 MFLCSR
+105 MFLCSS
-111 FADEDIALE
+111 FADEDIELE

-130 YEDAPDDVATE
+130 YEDTPEDVATE
-141 KLFEACYQGTAL
+141 KLFEACYEGTAL

-160 EETLN
+160 EETL
-165 AMDSKVL
+165 ARMDSKAL
-172 HHYMK
+172 HDYVRK
-177 CNYHPQDTVVAL
+177 NYHPEDTVVAL
-189 SGRFS
+189 SGSFS
-194 DADLQYI
+194 DADLDYI

-206 QMQGNGHNEIERASY
+206 EMQGSGRNQIEPARY
-221 QPCIVVRPKEIEQNH
+221 QPRVVIRPKEIEQNH
-236 LCIGFPGLPLLDK
+236 LCLGFPGLPLLDD

-254 QLMNGIIGGG
+254 QLMNAIIGGG

-274 ERNGL
+274 ERNGM
-279 CYSVYSFPSSHV
+279 CYSIYSFPSSHV

-304 EQEQKATRLIC
+304 EDEAKAAKLIC
-315 DVLRQFCEEGPT
+315 NVLRDFCAEGPT

-347 STNARMHHLGRSEL
+347 STNARMHHLGRYEL
-361 FQQRVLDADELVT
+361 FTDHVVSSDELVA
-374 AYDAVTAEQICELA
+374 AYDAVTADQVRALA
-388 RQVFCFDKVSICAVG
+388 NKVFRFDQASICAVG
-403 NTASHTYYQELIGA
+403 NTGDEAYYRSLIG
-417 DKIRA
+417 
-422 DKFF
+422 

>member
-1 MYEKIVLPNGVRVV
+1 MYQKITLRNGVRVV
-15 AERIEHVRSAALGIW
+15 AERIDHVRSAAIGVWI
-30 VGNGSRFEP
+30 GNGSRFESA
-39 KEQNGISH
+39 EQNGISH
-47 FIEHMIFKGTEKHTA
+47 FIEHMIFKGTEKRTA
-62 RQIASMM
+62 RHIASMM

-105 MFLCSR
+105 MFLCSS
-111 FADEDIALE
+111 FADEDIELE

-130 YEDAPDDVATE
+130 YEDTPEDVATE
-141 KLFEACYQGTAL
+141 KLFEACYEGTAL

-160 EETLN
+160 EETL
-165 AMDSKVL
+165 ARMDSKAL
-172 HHYMK
+172 HDYVRK
-177 CNYHPQDTVVAL
+177 NYHPEDTVVAL
-189 SGRFS
+189 SGSFS
-194 DADLQYI
+194 DANLDYI

-206 QMQGNGHNEIERASY
+206 EMQGSGRNQIEPAHY
-221 QPCIVVRPKEIEQNH
+221 QPRVVIRPKEIEQNH
-236 LCIGFPGLPLLDK
+236 LCLGFPGLPLLDD

-254 QLMNGIIGGG
+254 QLMNAIIGGG

-274 ERNGL
+274 ERNGM
-279 CYSVYSFPSSHV
+279 CYSIYSFPSSHV

-304 EQEQKATRLIC
+304 EDEAKAAKLIC
-315 DVLRQFCEEGPT
+315 NVLRDFCAEGPT

-347 STNARMHHLGRSEL
+347 STNARMHHLGRYEL
-361 FQQRVLDADELVT
+361 FTDHIISSDELVA
-374 AYDAVTAEQICELA
+374 AYDAVTADQVRALA
-388 RQVFCFDKVSICAVG
+388 NEVFRFDQASICAVG
-403 NTASHTYYQELIGA
+403 NTGDEAYYRSLIG
-417 DKIRA
+417 
-422 DKFF
+422 

>member
-1 MYEKIVLPNGVRVV
+1 MYQKITLRNGVRVV
-15 AERIEHVRSAALGIW
+15 AERIDHVRSAAIGVWI
-30 VGNGSRFEP
+30 GNGSRFESA
-39 KEQNGISH
+39 EQNGISH
-47 FIEHMIFKGTEKHTA
+47 FIEHMIFKGTEKRTA
-62 RQIASMM
+62 RHIASMM

-105 MFLCSR
+105 MFLCSS
-111 FADEDIALE
+111 FADEDIELE

-130 YEDAPDDVATE
+130 YEDTPEDVATE
-141 KLFEACYQGTAL
+141 KLFEACYEGTAL

-160 EETLN
+160 EETL
-165 AMDSKVL
+165 ARMDSKTL
-172 HHYMK
+172 HDYVRK
-177 CNYHPQDTVVAL
+177 NYHPEDTVVAL
-189 SGRFS
+189 SGSFS
-194 DADLQYI
+194 DADLDYI

-206 QMQGNGHNEIERASY
+206 EMQGSGRNQIEPAHY
-221 QPCIVVRPKEIEQNH
+221 QPRVVIRSKEIEQNH
-236 LCIGFPGLPLLDK
+236 LCLGFPGLPLLDD

-254 QLMNGIIGGG
+254 QLMNAIIGGG

-274 ERNGL
+274 ERNGM
-279 CYSVYSFPSSHV
+279 CYSIYSFPSSHV

-304 EQEQKATRLIC
+304 EDEAKAAKLIC
-315 DVLRQFCEEGPT
+315 DVLRDFCAEGPT

-347 STNARMHHLGRSEL
+347 STNARMHHLGRYEL
-361 FQQRVLDADELVT
+361 FTDHVVSSDELVA
-374 AYDAVTAEQICELA
+374 AYDAVTADQVRALA
-388 RQVFCFDKVSICAVG
+388 NEVFCFDQASICAVG
-403 NTASHTYYQELIGA
+403 NTGDEAYYRSLIG
-417 DKIRA
+417 
-422 DKFF
+422 

>member
-1 MYEKIVLPNGVRVV
+1 MYQKIILRNGVRVV
-15 AERIEHVRSAALGIW
+15 AERIDHVRSAAIGVWI
-30 VGNGSRFEP
+30 GNGSRFESA
-39 KEQNGISH
+39 EQNGISH
-47 FIEHMIFKGTEKHTA
+47 FIEHMIFKGTEKRTA
-62 RQIASMM
+62 RHIASMM

-105 MFLCSR
+105 MFLCSS
-111 FADEDIALE
+111 FANEDIELE

-130 YEDAPDDVATE
+130 YEDTPEDVATE
-141 KLFEACYQGTAL
+141 KLFEACYEGTAL

-160 EETLN
+160 EETL
-165 AMDSKVL
+165 ARMDSKAL
-172 HHYMK
+172 HDYVRK
-177 CNYHPQDTVVAL
+177 NYHPEDTVVAL
-189 SGRFS
+189 SGSFS
-194 DADLQYI
+194 DADLDYI

-206 QMQGNGHNEIERASY
+206 EMQGSGRNKIEPAHY
-221 QPCIVVRPKEIEQNH
+221 QPRVVIRSKEIEQNH
-236 LCIGFPGLPLLDK
+236 LCLGFPGLPLLDD

-254 QLMNGIIGGG
+254 QLMNAIIGGG

-274 ERNGL
+274 ERNGM
-279 CYSVYSFPSSHV
+279 CYSIYSFPSSHV

-304 EQEQKATRLIC
+304 EDEAKAAKLIC
-315 DVLRQFCEEGPT
+315 NVLRDFCAEGPT

-347 STNARMHHLGRSEL
+347 STNARMHHLGRYEL
-361 FQQRVLDADELVT
+361 FTDHVISSDELVA
-374 AYDAVTAEQICELA
+374 AYDAVTADQVRALA
-388 RQVFCFDKVSICAVG
+388 NEMFRFDQASICAVG
-403 NTASHTYYQELIGA
+403 NTGDEAYYRSLIG
-417 DKIRA
+417 
-422 DKFF
+422 

>member
-1 MYEKIVLPNGVRVV
+1 MYQKITLRNGVRVV
-15 AERIEHVRSAALGIW
+15 AERIDHVRSAAIGVWI
-30 VGNGSRFEP
+30 GNGSRFESA
-39 KEQNGISH
+39 EQNGISH
-47 FIEHMIFKGTEKHTA
+47 FIEHMIFKGTEKRTA
-62 RQIASMM
+62 RHIASMM

-105 MFLCSR
+105 MFLCSS
-111 FADEDIALE
+111 FADEDIELE

-130 YEDAPDDVATE
+130 YEDTPEDVATE
-141 KLFEACYQGTAL
+141 KLFEACYEGTAL

-160 EETLN
+160 EETL
-165 AMDSKVL
+165 ARMDSKAL
-172 HHYMK
+172 HDYVRK
-177 CNYHPQDTVVAL
+177 NYHPEDTVVAL
-189 SGRFS
+189 SGSFS
-194 DADLQYI
+194 DADLDYI

-206 QMQGNGHNEIERASY
+206 EMQGSGRNQIEPAHY
-221 QPCIVVRPKEIEQNH
+221 QPRVVIRPKEIEQNH
-236 LCIGFPGLPLLDK
+236 LCLGFPGLPLLDD

-254 QLMNGIIGGG
+254 QLMNAIIGGG

-274 ERNGL
+274 ERNGM
-279 CYSVYSFPSSHV
+279 CYSIYSFPSSHV

-304 EQEQKATRLIC
+304 EDEAKAAKLIC
-315 DVLRQFCEEGPT
+315 NVLRDFCAEGPT

-347 STNARMHHLGRSEL
+347 STNARMHHLGRYEL
-361 FQQRVLDADELVT
+361 FTDHVVSSDELVA
-374 AYDAVTAEQICELA
+374 AYDAVTADQVRALA
-388 RQVFCFDKVSICAVG
+388 NEVFRFDQASICAVG
-403 NTASHTYYQELIGA
+403 NTGDEAYYRSLIG
-417 DKIRA
+417 
-422 DKFF
+422 

>member
-1 MYEKIVLPNGVRVV
+1 MYQKITLRNGVRVV
-15 AERIEHVRSAALGIW
+15 AERIGHVRSAAIGVWI
-30 VGNGSRFEP
+30 GNGSRFESA
-39 KEQNGISH
+39 EQNGISH
-47 FIEHMIFKGTEKHTA
+47 FIEHMIFKGTEKRTA
-62 RQIASMM
+62 RHIASMM

-105 MFLCSR
+105 MFLCSS
-111 FADEDIALE
+111 FADEDIELE

-130 YEDAPDDVATE
+130 YEDTPEDVATE
-141 KLFEACYQGTAL
+141 KLFEACYEGTAL

-160 EETLN
+160 EETL
-165 AMDSKVL
+165 ARMDSKAL
-172 HHYMK
+172 HDYVRK
-177 CNYHPQDTVVAL
+177 NYHPEDTVVAL
-189 SGRFS
+189 SGSFS
-194 DADLQYI
+194 DADLDYI

-206 QMQGNGHNEIERASY
+206 EMQGSGRNQIEPAHY
-221 QPCIVVRPKEIEQNH
+221 QPRVVIRSKEIEQNH
-236 LCIGFPGLPLLDK
+236 LCLGFPGLPLLDD

-254 QLMNGIIGGG
+254 QLMNAIIGGG

-274 ERNGL
+274 ERNGM
-279 CYSVYSFPSSHV
+279 CYSIYSFPSSHV

-304 EQEQKATRLIC
+304 EDEAKAAKLIC
-315 DVLRQFCEEGPT
+315 NVLRDFCAEGPT

-347 STNARMHHLGRSEL
+347 STNARMHHLGRYEL
-361 FQQRVLDADELVT
+361 FTDHVVSSDELVA
-374 AYDAVTAEQICELA
+374 AYDAVTADQVRALA
-388 RQVFCFDKVSICAVG
+388 NEVFRFDQASICAVG
-403 NTASHTYYQELIGA
+403 NTGDKAYYRSLIG
-417 DKIRA
+417 
-422 DKFF
+422 

>member
-1 MYEKIVLPNGVRVV
+1 MYQKIILHNGVRVV
-15 AERIEHVRSAALGIW
+15 AERIDHVRSAAIGVWI
-30 VGNGSRFEP
+30 GNGSRFESA
-39 KEQNGISH
+39 EQNGISH
-47 FIEHMIFKGTEKHTA
+47 FIEHMIFKGTEKRTA
-62 RQIASMM
+62 RHIASMM

-105 MFLCSR
+105 MFLCSS
-111 FADEDIALE
+111 FADEDIELE

-130 YEDAPDDVATE
+130 YEDTPEDVATE
-141 KLFEACYQGTAL
+141 KLFEACYEGTAL

-160 EETLN
+160 EETL
-165 AMDSKVL
+165 ARMDSKAL
-172 HHYMK
+172 HDYVRK
-177 CNYHPQDTVVAL
+177 NYHPEDTVVAL
-189 SGRFS
+189 SGSFS
-194 DADLQYI
+194 DADLDYI

-206 QMQGNGHNEIERASY
+206 EMQGSGRNKIEPAHY
-221 QPCIVVRPKEIEQNH
+221 QPRVVIRSKEIEQNH
-236 LCIGFPGLPLLDK
+236 LCLGFPGLPLLDD

-254 QLMNGIIGGG
+254 QLMNAIIGGG

-274 ERNGL
+274 ERNGM
-279 CYSVYSFPSSHV
+279 CYSIYSFPSSHV

-304 EQEQKATRLIC
+304 EDEAKAAKLIC
-315 DVLRQFCEEGPT
+315 NVLRDFCAEGPT

-347 STNARMHHLGRSEL
+347 STNARMHHLGRYEL
-361 FQQRVLDADELVT
+361 FTDHVVSSDELVA
-374 AYDAVTAEQICELA
+374 AYDAVTADQVRALA
-388 RQVFCFDKVSICAVG
+388 NEVFRFDQASICAVG
-403 NTASHTYYQELIGA
+403 NTGDEAYYRSLIG
-417 DKIRA
+417 
-422 DKFF
+422 